1 MIESIEVKNYKILDF
16 IQIKDLVQINIF
28 VGKNNCG
35 KTSLLEATFLNF
47 KPSNPML
54 IVSAIANFTRE
65 IQLRDDNLDMFFYQL
80 NMDKPIEIISCY
92 NQQKMHLVITPKI
105 TNDFAQILP
114 SDTNFLAYQSNTPLT
129 MGLKFD
135 IQFDGHD
142 SARSSFDIHGNN
154 INNVMEAYYP
164 SFSGMLMPSNMAFIN
179 INNILNKLRTLK
191 KERNLVQYLQIFDEQ
206 IKGVEVING
215 EIMIDL
221 ENMPKKISLNTMG
234 EGFKKYLA
242 IIASMII
249 GEYKYICIDE
259 IENGLHFETMQ
270 KLLESIIELA
280 KYLNIQL
287 FISTHSYEL
296 LEILNKTSNEKQ
308 YSEVAVFNIAK
319 TKNKG
324 LQAYKY
330 NLKDLGNLLHTKTE
344 FRD

>member
-1 MIESIEVKNYKILDF
+1 MIKSIEVKNYKILDF

-35 KTSLLEATFLNF
+35 KTSLLEAIFLNF
-47 KPSNPML
+47 QPSNPMS
-54 IVSAIANFTRE
+54 IVSVISNFTRG
-65 IQLRDDNLDMFFYQL
+65 IQLRNDNLDMFFHQL
-80 NMDKPIEIISCY
+80 NMDKPIEIISSY
-92 NQQKMHLVITPKI
+92 DQQEMHLTITPKT

-114 SDTNFLAYQSNTPLT
+114 SDTNFLAHQSNTALT

-135 IQFDGHD
+135 IQFDGHN
-142 SARSSFDIHGNN
+142 SARSSFEIQGNN
-154 INNVMEAYYP
+154 INDIVEVQYP
-164 SFSGMLMPSNMAFIN
+164 AFSGMIMPSNITFIN

-191 KERNLVQYLQIFDEQ
+191 KEQNLLQYLQIFDKQ
-206 IKGVEVING
+206 INGVEVINN

-221 ENMPKKISLNTMG
+221 KNMPKKISLNTMG

-242 IIASMII
+242 IIASLII

-270 KLLESIIELA
+270 KLLESIIKLA
-280 KYLNIQL
+280 KNLNIQL

-330 NLKDLGNLLHTKTE
+330 NLEDLGNLLHTKTE